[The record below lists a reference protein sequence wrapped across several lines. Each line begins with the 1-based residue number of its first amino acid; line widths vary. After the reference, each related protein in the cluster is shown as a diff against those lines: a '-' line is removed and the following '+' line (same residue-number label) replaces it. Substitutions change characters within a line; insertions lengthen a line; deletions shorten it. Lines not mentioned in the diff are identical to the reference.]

1 MQIQLIGLNHKTAPI
16 KLREKL
22 VFANDMLTQALL
34 ELKEKMSSD
43 ILILSTCNRTEIY
56 QSASDS
62 KTLITWLAKFHNI
75 KEMNLKPHLYTFK
88 NEAAFSHACRV
99 AAGLDS
105 MILGETQILG
115 QMKQALKQSE
125 FVGGQ
130 GKNIAIFFQKV
141 FETAK
146 LVRTKTGIGASS
158 TTVASTI
165 LKVADKI
172 YGKSNNVNILF
183 VGAGEMTELCCK
195 YFSANNKKKLTI
207 ANRSIKNGM
216 ALAKKV
222 GGHPML
228 IGDIHHTMHSFDIV
242 ISSTSSQLP
251 IIGLGMIEKAIR
263 LRKHKPMLLIDLA
276 IPRDIEPEVAE
287 LDDIFLYTFD
297 DLAKITEKNIKN
309 REKETAKAELLI
321 QQQCEE
327 FMSHLQQK
335 TIAPY
340 IKNLNNKFEQTRISE
355 VKKME
360 KDLKKGVP
368 VEQVLDKLSK
378 NLTKKFL
385 HSPTKAFNDNAK
397 HKNLDGIE
405 FLKKLFNLKD

>member
-62 KTLITWLAKFHNI
+62 KTLISWLAKFHNI

-222 GGHPML
+222 GGHPIL
-228 IGDIHHTMHSFDIV
+228 IGDIHHSMHSFDIV

-251 IIGLGMIEKAIR
+251 IIGLGMIEKAIK

-297 DLAKITEKNIKN
+297 DLAKITEKNLKN

-321 QQQCEE
+321 QKQCEE
-327 FMSHLQQK
+327 FKSHLQQK
-335 TIAPY
+335 TVAPY

-385 HSPTKAFNDNAK
+385 HSPTKALNDNAK

-405 FLKKLFNLKD
+405 FLKKIFNLKD

>member
-216 ALAKKV
+216 ALAKKA
-222 GGHPML
+222 GGHPIL

-276 IPRDIEPEVAE
+276 IPRDIEPEVAA

-335 TIAPY
+335 TVAPY

-385 HSPTKAFNDNAK
+385 HSPTKALNDNAK

>member
-75 KEMNLKPHLYTFK
+75 QEMNLKPHLYTFK

-222 GGHPML
+222 GGHPIL

-335 TIAPY
+335 TVAPY

-385 HSPTKAFNDNAK
+385 HSPTKALNDNAK

-405 FLKKLFNLKD
+405 FLKKIFNLKD

>member
-22 VFANDMLTQALL
+22 VFTNDILTQALL

-195 YFSANNKKKLTI
+195 YFSANNKKQLTI

-222 GGHPML
+222 GGHPIL

-335 TIAPY
+335 TVAPY

-385 HSPTKAFNDNAK
+385 HSPTKALNDNAK

-405 FLKKLFNLKD
+405 FLKKIFNLKD

>member
-56 QSASDS
+56 QRASDS
-62 KTLITWLAKFHNI
+62 KTLISWLAKFHNI

-222 GGHPML
+222 GGHPIL

-335 TIAPY
+335 TVTPY

-385 HSPTKAFNDNAK
+385 HSPTKALNDNAK

-405 FLKKLFNLKD
+405 FLKKIFNLKD

>member
-34 ELKEKMSSD
+34 ELKEKISSD

-75 KEMNLKPHLYTFK
+75 KEMDLKPHLYTFK

-222 GGHPML
+222 GGHPIL

-335 TIAPY
+335 TVVPY

-385 HSPTKAFNDNAK
+385 HSPTKALNDNAK

>member
-34 ELKEKMSSD
+34 ELKEKISSD

-75 KEMNLKPHLYTFK
+75 KEMDLKPHLYTFK

-222 GGHPML
+222 GGHPIL

-335 TIAPY
+335 TVAPY

-385 HSPTKAFNDNAK
+385 HSPTKALNDNAK

>member
-75 KEMNLKPHLYTFK
+75 QEMNLKPHLYTFK

-222 GGHPML
+222 GGHPIL

-335 TIAPY
+335 TVAPY

-385 HSPTKAFNDNAK
+385 HSPTKALNDNAK

>member
-222 GGHPML
+222 GGYPIL
-228 IGDIHHTMHSFDIV
+228 IGDIHHSMHSFDIV

-251 IIGLGMIEKAIR
+251 IIGLGMIEKAIK

-340 IKNLNNKFEQTRISE
+340 IKNLNKKFEKTGISK

-385 HSPTKAFNDNAK
+385 HSPTKALNDNAK

>member
-222 GGHPML
+222 GGHPIL